1 MSVIIVPR
9 TAEYGQVASGG
20 LPVVLGVRPNPL
32 DGVGAFGHI
41 PRVPIRS
48 PSWEGSTG
56 RAAVDSSVQEVR
68 MTPRTRFLN
77 ALGRRP
83 TDCTAVG
90 NPTSV
95 ITTDLM
101 DVTGRHFPEAHTRA
115 DEMAS
120 LSAAGYEILGYDTIA
135 PYFSV
140 QQEAAALGCAV
151 DWGDRDHMPTVRGHP
166 FEKPEDIRIPAGY
179 LDRLPIRTVLD
190 ALRMLKQRY
199 GQEVALV
206 GKVMGPWTL
215 AYHLFGIEA
224 FLIGTIDAP
233 GRVAEI
239 LERLLDAV
247 VLFGQAQ
254 IEAGADCLTLADHLT
269 GDLCR
274 AETYRDFLLPVHQQ
288 IGKCLDIHRAPHL
301 RLHAGQ
307 AGLHRPDRVRG
318 LSLRIQERSVPG
330 GGNCGSPHRPCGE
343 RQQPGYALS
352 REDGTDRLG
361 GGCSDRGGHR
371 RGGPGMRRSA
381 QHAFQRA
388 QADC

>member
-1 MSVIIVPR
+1 
-9 TAEYGQVASGG
+9 
-20 LPVVLGVRPNPL
+20 
-32 DGVGAFGHI
+32 
-41 PRVPIRS
+41 
-48 PSWEGSTG
+48 
-56 RAAVDSSVQEVR
+56 

-101 DVTGRHFPEAHTRA
+101 DATGRHFPEAHTRA

-140 QQEAAALGCAV
+140 QQEAAAFGCAV

-166 FEKPEDIRIPAGY
+166 FERPEDIHIPADY

-190 ALRMLKQRY
+190 ALRMLRQRY

-215 AYHLFGIEA
+215 AYHLFGIEP

-239 LERLLDAV
+239 LERLMDAV

-274 AETYRDFLLPVHQQ
+274 AETYRDFLLPVHQE
-288 IGKCLDIHRAPHL
+288 IGKCLDIPIV
-301 RLHAGQ
+301 LH
-307 AGLHRPDRVRG
+307 
-318 LSLRIQERSVPG
+318 I
-330 GGNCGSPHRPCGE
+330 CGFT
-343 RQQPGYALS
+343 L
-352 REDGTDRLG
+352 DRLDYIAQTG
-361 GGCSDRGGHR
+361 FAAYHFESKNDPFRAVEIAGDRIALVGNVNNPDTLYHGKTEQIDREVAAAIEAGVAVVAPECAVPLNMHSGALRRIAEAARGG
-371 RGGPGMRRSA
+371 A
-381 QHAFQRA
+381 
-388 QADC
+388 